1 MCLFTKKLMCP
12 INMHQLYQYL
22 CYPLRVILCNLM
34 LPRHPLVLA
43 VRLRTFCLQSGLKR
57 PPICPPR
64 KQFIRQAPRRVEKSY
79 GVTNL
84 WAHAFPA
91 PFRSPTRFLLPFHTR
106 ARCEFF
112 FCHDT
117 CLCSSFS
124 IHRRQRHLPFLILCT
139 LCRLQS
145 TFCTLKISAYATGF
159 RPPPPPR
166 LPSALVRLQ
175 ASSATMAPF
184 GVRTSNCICAPLKDS
199 TA

>member
-1 MCLFTKKLMCP
+1 MCP
-12 INMHQLYQYL
+12 INMHQLYQYS

-64 KQFIRQAPRRVEKSY
+64 KQFIRQAPHRVEKSY
-79 GVTNL
+79 GVTNF

-112 FCHDT
+112 FVTTHASVLRSLSIEDNVT
-117 CLCSSFS
+117 SRSFS
-124 IHRRQRHLPFLILCT
+124 PAHSVVFSP
-139 LCRLQS
+139 
-145 TFCTLKISAYATGF
+145 
-159 RPPPPPR
+159 
-166 LPSALVRLQ
+166 PSA
-175 ASSATMAPF
+175 P
-184 GVRTSNCICAPLKDS
+184 
-199 TA
+199 